1 MPRPRVSIIGAGNVG
16 AAAANFIAARGLADV
31 ALVDIV
37 PGVPQGKALDLQQA
51 LPILDS
57 SVSVTGSNDYGPTK
71 DSDIVVITAGI
82 PRKEGQSREDL
93 IAMNVKIVGDV
104 TRQVAALS
112 PGAILIVVSN
122 PLDAMVYTAFRVSG
136 FPKQR
141 VVGMAGVLDSARYCA
156 FLALELG
163 VSAKDIS
170 GMVLGGHGDQ
180 MVPLPRFTAV
190 NGVPVTHLLPKKKL
204 DAIIARTRQGGGE
217 FLPLLNTSAWV
228 APGAAVAQMVEAIL
242 LDQKRLLPC
251 AAYLEGEY
259 GESGLFIGVPVI
271 LGLGGVERIMEL
283 PLDGEERQL
292 FHETAQNVRE
302 TLALVKI

>member
-1 MPRPRVSIIGAGNVG
+1 MSRPRVSIIGAGNVG
-16 AAAANFIAARGLADV
+16 AAAANWIAQTGLADL
-31 ALVDIV
+31 ALIDIV
-37 PGVPQGKALDLQQA
+37 SGVPQGKALDLQQA
-51 LPILDS
+51 LPILGT
-57 SVSVTGSNDYGPTK
+57 SVKVTGSNDYGPTK
-71 DSDIVVITAGI
+71 DSDIVVITAGV

-93 IAMNVKIVGDV
+93 IATNVRIVSDV
-104 TRQVAALS
+104 TRQVVALS

-122 PLDAMVYTAFRVSG
+122 PLDAMVYTALKVSG
-136 FPKQR
+136 FPKAR
-141 VVGMAGVLDSARYCA
+141 VLGMAGVLDAARFRA
-156 FLALELG
+156 FVALELG
-163 VSAKDIS
+163 VSAQDVA

-217 FLPLLNTSAWV
+217 FLPLLKTSAWV

-271 LGLGGVERIMEL
+271 VGAGGVERIVEL
-283 PLDGEERQL
+283 PLDGEERRL
-292 FHETAQNVRE
+292 FQETAQKVRE